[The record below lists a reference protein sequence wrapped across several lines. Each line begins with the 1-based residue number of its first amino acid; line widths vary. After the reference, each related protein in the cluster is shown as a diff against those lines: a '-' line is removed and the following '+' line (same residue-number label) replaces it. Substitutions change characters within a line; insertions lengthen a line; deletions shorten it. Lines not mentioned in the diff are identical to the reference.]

1 MTGHFVGSFDYRY
14 AVVDGD
20 MNVVRWDAFVRHAHF
35 APAMPE
41 GRSGGSDDNSSEAS
55 GSAVGYGRDKVE
67 IQDTWEFQ
75 SHPENL
81 FARESVRDVVLDDG
95 SGKAAEQNLDALPEP
110 SHDDDAASLAGA
122 LASLAIDPPR
132 VRDAIRVRLEVST
145 LRLTPGQR
153 LTATG
158 DCTALGGWERDLAP
172 VMNLDEGTR
181 TWWLDFDVAP
191 EDLPVRYKYALKGA
205 TRAGDAM
212 EKGTDRIVAPLGWI
226 GESRD
231 SSPGLSTGT
240 GGGASS
246 QSLVR

>member
-81 FARESVRDVVLDDG
+81 FARESFRDVVLDDG

-132 VRDAIRVRLEVST
+132 VRDAIRVRLEVRT

-158 DCTALGGWERDLAP
+158 DCAALGGWS
-172 VMNLDEGTR
+172 GT
-181 TWWLDFDVAP
+181 
-191 EDLPVRYKYALKGA
+191 
-205 TRAGDAM
+205 
-212 EKGTDRIVAPLGWI
+212 
-226 GESRD
+226 SR
-231 SSPGLSTGT
+231 
-240 GGGASS
+240 
-246 QSLVR
+246 R